1 MSVLKQTLLLLLFIV
16 SFSCKKEESLL
27 EEFKIGNI
35 SFNYP
40 SDWKL
45 VEPQTIDS
53 YYSFITNERD
63 TIFIEYGMYNRK
75 IYKDGLSDNYLKQIT
90 IAGREVSVEIPK
102 EENGS
107 YLIYVPK
114 IDSSSSVT
122 ISSTKNGRSEDLSK
136 IFSTIKI
143 DNHKPSEALYFGNL
157 QYANRLIG
165 NGITHYENNCLSC
178 HSEFRTVIGPPLD
191 ENLILSKDKKWFKDY
206 LYQKKDKQEFGLECF
221 QFEKKDSII
230 VEQLVKYLKQKS
242 NF

>member
-1 MSVLKQTLLLLLFIV
+1 MSVLKQTLVFLFFIFTV
-16 SFSCKKEESLL
+16 SCKKEEIHFTD
-27 EEFKIGNI
+27 FKIGKI

-45 VEPQTIDS
+45 VESETFDS
-53 YYSFITNERD
+53 YYSFITDERD

-114 IDSSSSVT
+114 IDSSSSVI

-157 QYANRLIG
+157 KYANRLIG
-165 NGITHYENNCLSC
+165 NGITHYENICLSC
-178 HSEFRTVIGPPLD
+178 HSEFKTVIGPALN
-191 ENLILSKDKKWFKDY
+191 ENLMLSKDKKWFTDY

-221 QFEKKDSII
+221 QFEKKDSVI

-242 NF
+242 F